1 MVSEAWPAELP
12 RSSHGPQPGPSLAV
26 PFTPE
31 VSSLAPLLAPM
42 RSAVVLGRGT
52 GFVSGTQVTVNR
64 ERWARLPGAKMFTQ
78 TGIQL
83 SGSQQQ
89 GNERLSSYY
98 ILNGAHSLCTPAPFS
113 CLLLSSFFSFYVFYL
128 LQSICLLLLL
138 PYNF

>member
-12 RSSHGPQPGPSLAV
+12 RSSHGPQPGAFSRRSLHL
-26 PFTPE
+26 E
-31 VSSLAPLLAPM
+31 VSSSAPLLAAM

-64 ERWARLPGAKMFTQ
+64 ERWARLPGAGMFTQ
-78 TGIQL
+78 TGIQR
-83 SGSQQQ
+83 SGSPQR

-113 CLLLSSFFSFYVFYL
+113 CLLLSSFFSFYVLYL
-128 LQSICLLLLL
+128 LWSICLLLLL